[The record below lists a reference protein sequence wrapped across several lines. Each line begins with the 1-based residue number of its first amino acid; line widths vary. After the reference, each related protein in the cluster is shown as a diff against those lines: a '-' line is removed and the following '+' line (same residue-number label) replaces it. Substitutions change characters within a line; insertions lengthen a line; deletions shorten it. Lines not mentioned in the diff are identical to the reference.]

1 MKCEKMWQWFSEV
14 VVKNFVLFTWS
25 SSWCQSSNKYWMC
38 LPKLLY
44 ELSEKWCNT
53 IVSLVAFLFQISAE
67 FQRITTVHL
76 EPKFMSGLDLHT
88 PKLLKLFHAKGG
100 ALGERLKIIMEPLE
114 VQYISKLKV
123 ALLHKISR
131 QHFFVQLKVGK
142 SNKKF
147 ESTCLGN
154 TLSWW
159 W

>member
-1 MKCEKMWQWFSEV
+1 
-14 VVKNFVLFTWS
+14 
-25 SSWCQSSNKYWMC
+25 
-38 LPKLLY
+38 
-44 ELSEKWCNT
+44 
-53 IVSLVAFLFQISAE
+53 
-67 FQRITTVHL
+67 
-76 EPKFMSGLDLHT
+76 MSGLDLHT

-154 TLSWW
+154 TLS
-159 W
+159 